1 MSPNILEKIFYPGA
15 TIDLVFNLD
24 SLLPRSFP
32 TMIFDVNHISKTII
46 IAQPS
51 NIRLHKDI
59 KFDQLH
65 ATTLSR
71 KENGGKARF
80 GISCY
85 IKCVDPAYKLISG
98 ESTSAVTLGYSG
110 NIIETNIRSGFRL
123 TLNSFYDTA
132 CKIVYDGSEF
142 FSGKHLKMYDV
153 STTGAG
159 IIFLKKVSN
168 EKNPLLMMSV
178 GYKGKIGLILK
189 KPDSGSNPAIS
200 IPTHFEVAR
209 MAPNYTDKSVFCGIK
224 FYRISADHEDMISKF
239 IHEAQLFEIHK
250 MSG

>member
-1 MSPNILEKIFYPGA
+1 MSTNIIEKIFYPGA
-15 TIDLVFNLD
+15 TIELVFNLD
-24 SLLPRSFP
+24 SLLPRSFS
-32 TMIFDVNHISKTII
+32 TLIYDVNHISKTIT

-65 ATTLSR
+65 ITTLAR

-80 GISCY
+80 GISCS
-85 IKCVDPAYKLISG
+85 IIEIETGYKLISG
-98 ESTSAVTLGYSG
+98 ESTTVVILKYSG
-110 NIIETNIRSGFRL
+110 NIIETNIRSGFRF
-123 TLNSFYDTA
+123 TLNSFYDAA
-132 CKIVYDGSEF
+132 CKIIYDNSEF
-142 FSGKHLKMYDV
+142 FSGKHLKIYDI

-159 IIFLKKVSN
+159 IIVLKKVNN
-168 EKNPLLMMSV
+168 EKNPLLTMGT

-189 KPDSGSNPAIS
+189 KPDGESNTSIT

-209 MAPNYTDKSVFCGIK
+209 MSLNYTEKSAFCGIR
-224 FYRISADHEDMISKF
+224 FHRISADHEDMISKF

-250 MSG
+250 MNG

>member
-1 MSPNILEKIFYPGA
+1 MSPNIIEKIFYPGA
-15 TIDLVFNLD
+15 TIEIVFNLD

-32 TMIFDVNHISKTII
+32 TMIFDVNHISKTIT

-65 ATTLSR
+65 ATALAR

-80 GISCY
+80 GIRCN
-85 IKCVDPAYKLISG
+85 IKEVDTGYKLISG
-98 ESTSAVTLGYSG
+98 ESTSAVILGYSG

-123 TLNSFYDTA
+123 TLNSFYDA
-132 CKIVYDGSEF
+132 ASKIIYDGAEF
-142 FSGKHLKMYDV
+142 FSGKHLKMHDI
-153 STTGAG
+153 STSGAG
-159 IIFLKKVSN
+159 IIILKKVNN
-168 EKNPLLMMSV
+168 EKNPLLLMGS

-189 KPDSGSNPAIS
+189 KPESETNIPIS

-209 MAPNYTDKSVFCGIK
+209 MSLNYTEKSAFCGIR
-224 FYRISADHEDMISKF
+224 FHRISADHEDMISKF

-250 MSG
+250 MNG

>member
-1 MSPNILEKIFYPGA
+1 MSPNIIQKIFYPGA
-15 TIDLVFNLD
+15 TIELVFNLD
-24 SLLPRSFP
+24 SLNPRSFP
-32 TMIFDVNHISKTII
+32 TIIFDINHVAKTIT

-51 NIRLHKDI
+51 NVKLHKNL

-65 ATTLSR
+65 ATTLAR

-80 GISCY
+80 GINCS
-85 IKCVDPAYKLISG
+85 IIEVEPSYKLISG
-98 ESTSAVTLGYSG
+98 ETTSAVLLSYSG

-123 TLNSFYDTA
+123 TLNSFYDAA
-132 CKIVYDGSEF
+132 CKIIYDGSEF
-142 FSGKHLKMYDV
+142 FSGKHLKMHDI

-159 IIFLKKVSN
+159 IIILKKIN
-168 EKNPLLMMSV
+168 TEKNPLLMMEP

-189 KPDSGSNPAIS
+189 KPEGESITPIS

-209 MAPNYTDKSVFCGIK
+209 MAPNYTEKSAFCGIR
-224 FYRISADHEDMISKF
+224 FHRITADHEDLISKF

-250 MSG
+250 MNG